1 MENSEIK
8 LAAALTFFDSEKKI
22 YGDAFEANDCLEDIH
37 RIYGSETCHAVRQS
51 IKQKPEIQFF
61 NASPLGKFVNSL

>member
-1 MENSEIK
+1 MENPEIK
-8 LAAALTFFDSEKKI
+8 LAAALAFFNSEKKL

-37 RIYGSETCHAVRQS
+37 RIYGLETRHAVRQS
-51 IKQKPEIQFF
+51 IKQKYEIQFF